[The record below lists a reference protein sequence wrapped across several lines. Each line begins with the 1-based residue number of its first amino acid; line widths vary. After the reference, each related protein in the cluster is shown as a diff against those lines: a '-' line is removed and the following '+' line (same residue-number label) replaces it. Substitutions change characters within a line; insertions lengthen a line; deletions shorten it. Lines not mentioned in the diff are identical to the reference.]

1 MLRASAILGLTLC
14 IVLPPAWAPHAWAQE
29 QEPWPRQQPWPGV
42 VQQQQQEEE
51 GEFRI
56 SPLLRLQTLGPA
68 VAPAYPGLST
78 YPLELLGLLMSPLER
93 REVNLLPTI
102 AVSEEFTDNI
112 FLNNNNKRYDF
123 ITSFTP
129 ALMMLLNRPRFQ
141 VAAGFSNSAE
151 VYARGS
157 SPNDGLARQNF
168 IGGVFYEPTPRL
180 QFTATDA
187 FIRDQ
192 SPDARSGGFSLGG
205 QASWSNTLTPAVGW
219 QVAQRT
225 RLNLAANYSVVRLEG
240 QGAGID
246 SDTYGFLSNLSHA
259 FTPRFTGMI
268 GYNFTYLDLRSG
280 HGDNSTT
287 HNPTIGFTYRVT
299 STLTVAV
306 DGGPAFTELGGENF
320 ITPAL
325 SAGIAQVLPF
335 GTASA
340 YYSRNVA
347 VAGGFGGPADTQ
359 TVSGMLVLPTW
370 RDLIVIFNPMWT
382 KAESLSDRQ
391 IQHIDVTVFTLSLGA
406 AYRVNPYMTVFG
418 GYSFMRQRLGR
429 SSTTPDFDA
438 DENRVKVGVQFGYP
452 FAFDLGK

>member
-1 MLRASAILGLTLC
+1 
-14 IVLPPAWAPHAWAQE
+14 
-29 QEPWPRQQPWPGV
+29 
-42 VQQQQQEEE
+42 
-51 GEFRI
+51 
-56 SPLLRLQTLGPA
+56 
-68 VAPAYPGLST
+68 
-78 YPLELLGLLMSPLER
+78 
-93 REVNLLPTI
+93 
-102 AVSEEFTDNI
+102 
-112 FLNNNNKRYDF
+112 
-123 ITSFTP
+123 
-129 ALMMLLNRPRFQ
+129 
-141 VAAGFSNSAE
+141 
-151 VYARGS
+151 
-157 SPNDGLARQNF
+157 
-168 IGGVFYEPTPRL
+168 
-180 QFTATDA
+180 
-187 FIRDQ
+187 
-192 SPDARSGGFSLGG
+192 
-205 QASWSNTLTPAVGW
+205 
-219 QVAQRT
+219 
-225 RLNLAANYSVVRLEG
+225 
-240 QGAGID
+240 
-246 SDTYGFLSNLSHA
+246 
-259 FTPRFTGMI
+259 MI

-280 HGDNSTT
+280 HGDYSTT

-452 FAFDLGK
+452 TAGSRR

>member
-1 MLRASAILGLTLC
+1 MLRACAILGLALC
-14 IVLPPAWAPHAWAQE
+14 MMPPHAWAQ
-29 QEPWPRQQPWPGV
+29 QPWPSPQLWPGI
-42 VQQQQQEEE
+42 VQQQQPEEE
-51 GEFRI
+51 GEFRS
-56 SPLLRLQTLGPA
+56 SPLLRIPTVGPA
-68 VAPAYPGLST
+68 LAPAYPGLSN

-93 REVNLLPTI
+93 REVNLLPSI

-129 ALMMLLNRPRFQ
+129 ALMLLVNRPRFQ
-141 VAAGFSNSAE
+141 LAAGFSNSADL
-151 VYARGS
+151 YARGS

-168 IGGVFYEPTPRL
+168 VGGVFYEPTPRL
-180 QFTATDA
+180 TLTASETFT
-187 FIRDQ
+187 RDQ
-192 SPDARSGGFSLGG
+192 SPDATSGGFSLGG

-219 QVAQRT
+219 QVGSQT
-225 RLNLAANYSVVRLEG
+225 RLDLAAIYSVVRLEG
-240 QGAGID
+240 EGAGID

-280 HGDNSTT
+280 HGDNSKT
-287 HNPTIGFTYRVT
+287 HNPTIGFSYRVT
-299 STLTVAV
+299 STLTVSA
-306 DGGPAFTELGGENF
+306 DGGPAFTQLGDESF

-325 SAGIAQVLPF
+325 SGGFAQRLPF
-335 GTASA
+335 GTASV

-359 TVSGMLVLPTW
+359 TVSGTLVLPTW
-370 RDLIVIFNPMWT
+370 RDLFVIFNPMWT

-391 IQHIDVTVFTLSLGA
+391 VQRIDVTVFTVTLGA
-406 AYRVNPYMTVFG
+406 AYRINPYVTVFG
-418 GYSFMRQRLGR
+418 GYSFLRQRLGS